1 YSNLLKREVVIIE
14 KWKDIKGYEDSYE
27 VSNLGRVRS
36 KERTRK
42 FGRATKTFESK
53 ILKQSEDKD
62 GYYRVNLSKDGKKKR
77 FFAHRLVAT
86 AFIETNDDKPVINHM
101 DGNKKNNVVD
111 NLEWCT
117 RSENDLHAFDVGL
130 RKPTDGGTSRTVL
143 MVDSQTNQVVKKR
156 TSMSEASRETGHSVG
171 RVSYSENNKPA
182 SNGDGIRRFE

>member
-1 YSNLLKREVVIIE
+1 MVIIE
-14 KWKDIKGYEDSYE
+14 KWKDIEGYENSYE

-42 FGRATKTFESK
+42 FGRATKTFEPK
-53 ILKQSEDKD
+53 VLKQSEDKD

-77 FFAHRLVAT
+77 FFIHRLVAT
-86 AFIETNDDKPVINHM
+86 AFIENNDDKPVINHM

-117 RSENDLHAFDVGL
+117 RSENDLHAFDLGL
-130 RKPTDGGTSRTVL
+130 RKPTDGGTSKTVL
-143 MVDSQTNQVVKKR
+143 MIDSKTRKVVKKF

-171 RVSYSENNKPA
+171 RISYSANNKA
-182 SNGDGIRRFE
+182 TSNGDVIWRFE